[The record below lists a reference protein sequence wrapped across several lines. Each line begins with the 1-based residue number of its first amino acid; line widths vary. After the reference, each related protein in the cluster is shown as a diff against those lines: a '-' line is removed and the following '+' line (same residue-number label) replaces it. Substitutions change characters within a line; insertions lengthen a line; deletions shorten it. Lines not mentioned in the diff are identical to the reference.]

1 MEISPRKSSK
11 RTQEHV
17 DEWLQSQGYFR
28 KHIPRDPTCLFR
40 AVSEQVYLTQ
50 YYHIRVRKECVE
62 FMRQK
67 KHLFEESI
75 TIPFDNYL
83 EQMACFTES
92 GGPNEIQ
99 AISLLYKKDI
109 ILFNGQKQT
118 CKSVTNNGFTN
129 HIYLCHTPQKQYES
143 VYNKNFVMAAGFCQS
158 IMYQILYKNVFD
170 MKNVDNTV
178 HKMLHDRSST
188 LRHDKFFLKG
198 NLEIREQLSAEIYK
212 RIENGCETTGD
223 MYCFSKGVPPFPYRV
238 AKAIDVNIYRNIDF
252 DVWHEIRR
260 EIKNAGWTRYN
271 SNGLQIGD
279 KCLIEMNFNK
289 NDLDGINNN
298 TRATSEDN
306 QGCNETKTLQK
317 KSDQNPTIFCG
328 HIQEISKNEGSVV
341 VFVEELGEKKTVPYS
356 SLKPLSLRKNK
367 QSNWAPTCKKN
378 VQLIDSNQKYKKSSN
393 ASSNKT
399 KEQINRMDST
409 STNNPEKN
417 LDNNKCSIT
426 TSNTCISD
434 TTNVTTPLLTT
445 STAAPVMI
453 ITNNNDNNNENIKRE
468 DFSECQWQRQECR
481 NNQNQGQVLG
491 ENTLGKLQNYTTNNN
506 TFQFHGQGDMDENTT
521 KDSREDNS
529 QVVTGTSS
537 LYYVASDGNSYPAVS
552 YVPGYTGELIPSNQ
566 MNRTL
571 RNVNNLTQKGMDLN
585 SCDLPLSDPA
595 TLKFFY
601 NLGLE
606 YFRVNHAWNYGPNG
620 QSAPPESWC
629 IAVPSVASSN
639 TNASQNME
647 EVQNINT
654 CIPENEKPIEQ
665 KENTDNNANNTIIP
679 QLAQKT
685 MNMCVNN
692 VTDLQKDKLKKMENG
707 RNTSQFAQENI
718 KDTENVNKDKQRAN
732 NTAPRFKKNTPKDQH
747 YNNCEQ
753 MYPYKKNFSKQYQQ
767 NPSFCESQNVPNL
780 QNGDMQAPLVNT
792 VLNQVHVPP
801 GMPNS
806 CHIPYMQ
813 QSPYPN
819 IPYCENEID
828 TYGGSYYLSQ
838 GGFPNITCIPNSDV
852 VDANNMH
859 SFLPYFYPSAETY
872 PPAYPSVYSPYMHP
886 QQTAA
891 YGGLPPQNIHDSWY
905 SVPEQHY
912 YLQYGPVPVRTA
924 EPSGEI
930 GQSNNSNS
938 ST

>member
-17 DEWLQSQGYFR
+17 DEWLQGQGYFR

-75 TIPFDNYL
+75 TIPFDSYL

-109 ILFNGQKQT
+109 ILFNGQKQI
-118 CKSVTNNGFTN
+118 CKSVTNNGFIN

-178 HKMLHDRSST
+178 HKMLHDRSSS

-198 NLEIREQLSAEIYK
+198 NLEMREQLSAEIYK
-212 RIENGCETTGD
+212 RMENGCETIGD
-223 MYCFSKGVPPFPYRV
+223 MYTFSKGIPPFPYRV
-238 AKAIDVNIYRNIDF
+238 AKALDINIYRNIDF

-289 NDLDGINNN
+289 SDLDGINNN
-298 TRATSEDN
+298 ASALENN
-306 QGCNETKTLQK
+306 QSCNETKILQR
-317 KSDQNPTIFCG
+317 KSNQDPATFCG
-328 HIQEISKNEGSVV
+328 HIQEISKNEGSVI
-341 VFVEELGEKKTVPYS
+341 VFIEELGEKRTVPYS

-367 QSNWAPTCKKN
+367 QNNWVPICKKN

-393 ASSNKT
+393 SNSNKT
-399 KEQINRMDST
+399 KEQINCIDSI
-409 STNNPEKN
+409 SNNNNPGGN
-417 LDNNKCSIT
+417 LDNKQDSIT
-426 TSNTCISD
+426 TSNTCVSN
-434 TTNVTTPLLTT
+434 TNKVTTPLLTSSNT
-445 STAAPVMI
+445 GSVML
-453 ITNNNDNNNENIKRE
+453 ITNNKDSNNQNIKKE
-468 DFSECQWQRQECR
+468 DFPEHQWQKQECR
-481 NNQNQGQVLG
+481 NNQGQILG
-491 ENTLGKLQNYTTNNN
+491 ENTLGKLQNYATNNN
-506 TFQFHGQGDMDENTT
+506 TLQFSGQGDIHENAIT
-521 KDSREDNS
+521 DSREDNS
-529 QVVTGTSS
+529 QVITGNSS
-537 LYYVASDGNSYPAVS
+537 LYYVASDGNSYPAVP
-552 YVPGYTGELIPSNQ
+552 YVPGYTGELIPANQ
-566 MNRTL
+566 MNQSL
-571 RNVNNLTQKGMDLN
+571 QNVHNSTQKGIDLN

-606 YFRVNHAWNYGPNG
+606 YFRINHAWNYGPNG

-629 IAVPSVASSN
+629 ISVPPVTSLN
-639 TNASQNME
+639 TNASQNIE
-647 EVQNINT
+647 EIQNINS
-654 CIPENEKPIEQ
+654 CILEDEKLTEQ
-665 KENTDNNANNTIIP
+665 KESTDKNTNNIVIP
-679 QLAQKT
+679 QPALKT
-685 MNMCVNN
+685 INMCVNN
-692 VTDLQKDKLKKMENG
+692 VTDLQKDKLKKMDNEKK
-707 RNTSQFAQENI
+707 TSPFAHENI
-718 KDTENVNKDKQRAN
+718 KDTENINKDKQRSN
-732 NTAPRFKKNTPKDQH
+732 NTAPRFKRNQH
-747 YNNCEQ
+747 YNNNCEQ
-753 MYPYKKNFSKQYQQ
+753 IHPYKNISKQYQHNSSFNESPNFQ
-767 NPSFCESQNVPNL
+767 NS
-780 QNGDMQAPLVNT
+780 QNGDVQVPYINT
-792 VLNQVHVPP
+792 ALNQVYVPP

-806 CHIPYMQ
+806 CHLPYIQ
-813 QSPYPN
+813 QPPYVN
-819 IPYCENEID
+819 VPYCENEMD
-828 TYGGSYYLSQ
+828 SYGGSYYLPQ
-838 GGFPNITCIPNSDV
+838 GGFPSITCMPNSDV
-852 VDANNMH
+852 VDASNIH

-872 PPAYPSVYSPYMHP
+872 SPAYPSVYPPYVHP
-886 QQTAA
+886 QQPA
-891 YGGLPPQNIHDSWY
+891 YNGLPPQNIHDPWY
-905 SVPEQHY
+905 SLPEQHY
-912 YLQYGPVPVRTA
+912 YLQYGPIPLQTA
-924 EPSGEI
+924 ELSNEI
-930 GQSNNSNS
+930 GQNNNSNL